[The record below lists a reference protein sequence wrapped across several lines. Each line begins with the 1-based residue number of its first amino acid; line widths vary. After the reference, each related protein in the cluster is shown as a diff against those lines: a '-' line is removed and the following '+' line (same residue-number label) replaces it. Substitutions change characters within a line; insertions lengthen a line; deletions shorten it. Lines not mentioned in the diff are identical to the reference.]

1 MPKIAGKV
9 QTVKVTGA
17 NIEELTQKAEL
28 EFHDEATTR
37 LAEMNRLLDEVAAQG
52 ANDDNV
58 PALAEH
64 AHNLRIT
71 GGSFGFPAVAMV
83 AQRLQG
89 YLNDISDWTDKTQRD
104 AQAFCDT
111 LGTLLERPSQPDDDE
126 IAQIVRGLPSHVSR
140 SFSPGDIE
148 IKNVEILLVTPAR
161 AVAKILSKQ
170 IMACGFRVN
179 TVSDPIEGLTTA
191 LRLRPDMVI
200 TSQVM
205 KGLTGV
211 DLIRALKAVAV
222 TEKIP
227 CAVLTSQEVASADF
241 SRLPEGSPVLRSG
254 SNFADD
260 FAKVVTQF
268 GLG

>member
-1 MPKIAGKV
+1 MKV
-9 QTVKVTGA
+9 SGA
-17 NIEELTQKAEL
+17 NIDELTQKAEL

-37 LAEMNRLLDEVAAQG
+37 LAEMNRLLDDIASKG
-52 ANDDNV
+52 ADDDNA
-58 PALAEH
+58 PALLEH

-71 GGSFGFPAVAMV
+71 GGSFGFPAITLV
-83 AQRLQG
+83 AQRFEG
-89 YLNDISDWTDKTQRD
+89 YLNDLGDWTDKAQRD
-104 AQAFCDT
+104 AQGFCDA
-111 LGTLLERPSQPDDDE
+111 LGQLLERKSQPDDDE

-140 SFSPGDIE
+140 TFSPGDVE
-148 IKNVEILLVTPAR
+148 IRNVEILLVTPAR

-179 TVSDPIEGLTTA
+179 AVSDPIEGLTTA

-227 CAVLTSQEVASADF
+227 CAVLTSQELDSADF
-241 SRLPEGSPVLRSG
+241 NRLPTGAPVLRAG
-254 SNFADD
+254 NNFADD
-260 FAKVVTQF
+260 FAKVVTQL